1 MKDISL
7 PQSFAGA
14 GDAFSKAPPA
24 GSGAEPPQGQG
35 TESLASPAFLQSSRL
50 LSFVR
55 RAVDDYEMIAPGDKI
70 MVGLSGGKD
79 SAALLAAMIELRRFY
94 PIPFDVCA
102 CTIDMGFEGGDTAYM
117 ADFCAIY
124 GVEFRAVK
132 TNIAHVVFDVKKEKN
147 PCSLCA
153 RMRRGAL
160 HGAAQEMG
168 ANKLALGH
176 HFDDVVDTFMLAL
189 MHEGRIG
196 TLSPVTYLD
205 RRDLTMIRPL
215 IYMPEKDIQY
225 FVRRNPGL
233 PIRPSLCPEDKHTE
247 RETVKQLLDQLDHAD
262 KGLKH
267 RIFGAIQKAG
277 VDGFKESGHERRS
290 YD

>member
-1 MKDISL
+1 MKDDRQVAGPNPGGGS
-7 PQSFAGA
+7 AGA
-14 GDAFSKAPPA
+14 GAP
-24 GSGAEPPQGQG
+24 S
-35 TESLASPAFLQSSRL
+35 FDQSSRL

-55 RAVDDYEMIAPGDKI
+55 RAVDDYEMIAPGDRI

-79 SAALLAAMIELRRFY
+79 SAALLAAMIELKRFY

-102 CTIDMGFEGGDTAYM
+102 CTVDMGFAGGDTSYM
-117 ADFCAIY
+117 ADFCRAY
-124 GVEFRAVK
+124 GVEFRCVS

-189 MHEGRIG
+189 LHEGRIG

-205 RRDLTMIRPL
+205 RRKLTMIRPL
-215 IYMPEKDIQY
+215 IYMPEKDVRY

-247 RETVKQLLDQLDHAD
+247 RETVKKMLDDLDRAD

-277 VDGFKESGHERRS
+277 VDGFREAGTGKRK
-290 YD
+290 YDQDQATEGDQT

>member
-1 MKDISL
+1 MSENSIS
-7 PQSFAGA
+7 QSFAGSE
-14 GDAFSKAPPA
+14 GAFSKAPSA
-24 GSGAEPPQGQG
+24 RSGAEPRQGQG
-35 TESLASPAFLQSSRL
+35 AEPLAFSQSSRL

-55 RAVDDYEMIAPGDKI
+55 RAVDDYEMIEPGDRI

-79 SAALLAAMIELRRFY
+79 SAALLAALIELRRFY

-102 CTIDMGFEGGDTAYM
+102 CTIDMGFEGADTAYM
-117 ADFCAIY
+117 ADFCRTF

-132 TNIAHVVFDVKKEKN
+132 TNIAHVVFDVKNEKN

-189 MHEGRIG
+189 TREGRIG
-196 TLSPVTYLD
+196 TMSPVTYLD
-205 RRDLTMIRPL
+205 RRNLTMIRPL

-225 FVRRNPGL
+225 FVRRNPSL
-233 PIRPSLCPEDKHTE
+233 PIRPSPCPEDKHTE
-247 RETVKQLLDQLDHAD
+247 REAIKRLLADMDRRD

-277 VDGFKESGHERRS
+277 IDGFKEPGTERRE

>member
-1 MKDISL
+1 M
-7 PQSFAGA
+7 Q
-14 GDAFSKAPPA
+14 
-24 GSGAEPPQGQG
+24 
-35 TESLASPAFLQSSRL
+35 RV
-50 LSFVR
+50 LSYMR
-55 RAVDDYEMIAPGDKI
+55 RAVDDYNLIADGDRI
-70 MVGLSGGKD
+70 AVGVSGGKD
-79 SAALLAAMIELRRFY
+79 SVLLLSALNALRRFY
-94 PIPFDVCA
+94 GKEFSIVGI
-102 CTIDMGFEGGDTAYM
+102 TLDMGFDEGS
-117 ADFCAIY
+117 DFSPLREYFDGLGIEY
-124 GVEFRAVK
+124 HVK
-132 TNIAHVVFDVKKEKN
+132 ETQIGQIVFNARQEDS

-160 HGAAQEMG
+160 HGAAKEMG

-205 RRDLTMIRPL
+205 RRDITVIRPL
-215 IYMPEKDIQY
+215 IYMPEKDVAY

-233 PIRPSLCPEDKHTE
+233 PVRPSLCPEDKHTE
-247 RETVKQLLDQLDHAD
+247 RETVKRMLDSLDRAD

-277 VDGFKESGHERRS
+277 VDGFKEAGMEKRE
-290 YD
+290 YEEN

>member
-1 MKDISL
+1 MNEGKL
-7 PQSFAGA
+7 PR
-14 GDAFSKAPPA
+14 DEL
-24 GSGAEPPQGQG
+24 SGAENDEVSPERG
-35 TESLASPAFLQSSRL
+35 TKLTPYAPFSQSSRL

-55 RAVDDYEMIAPGDKI
+55 RAVDDYGMIEAGDRI

-79 SAALLAAMIELRRFY
+79 SAALLAALIELKRFY
-94 PIPFDVCA
+94 PIPFGVCA
-102 CTIDMGFEGGDTAYM
+102 CTVDMGFEGSDASYM
-117 ADFCAIY
+117 ADFCRGY
-124 GVEFRAVK
+124 GVEFKEVK
-132 TNIAHVVFDVKKEKN
+132 TNIAHVVFDVKKERN

-205 RRDLTMIRPL
+205 RRGITVIRPL
-215 IYMPEKDIQY
+215 IYMPEKDVCY

-233 PIRPSLCPEDKHTE
+233 PVRPSLCPEDKHTE
-247 RETVKQLLDQLDHAD
+247 RETVKKMLDSLDRAD

-277 VDGFKESGHERRS
+277 VDGFKEPGTEKRE
-290 YD
+290 YV